1 MVTAGRTKPVDPSIQ
16 LVQPN
21 GERLDYQAL
30 CLGEHDTLEQVLR
43 RGTQPDLSSLSGWEF
58 RGYNLIP
65 VADIAG
71 IRKFKKGFYRENPA
85 GGYHVIQGYNVKM
98 RQNSFGEPWIDVM
111 KGEQSIK
118 FGWYDVYPVRLT
130 EPDYKYPNAVL
141 INYNSPKNFV
151 LDPTRLLRDYLVQ
164 VYPENPDL
172 YLGKAYFALGPVRV
186 LGAFFVLERLNKS
199 ILPA

>member
-1 MVTAGRTKPVDPSIQ
+1 MVTAGRVKPVEAGVQQ
-16 LVQPN
+16 LQPN
-21 GERLDYQAL
+21 GERYDYQGL
-30 CLGEHDTLEQVLR
+30 CLGEHQALEQVLR

-85 GGYHVIQGYNVKM
+85 AGHGVIQGYNVKM

-111 KGEQSIK
+111 KGEQSVK

-130 EPDYKYPNAVL
+130 EPDYKYPNGVL

-164 VYPENPDL
+164 VYPDNSDL

-186 LGAFFVLERLNKS
+186 LGAFFVLERLNRS
-199 ILPA
+199 ILSA